1 MAGDTVSE
9 FLFYG
14 LDEAGQ
20 TAFSERLQGGEADT
34 LRALARERLSRFHAV
49 EIWQGPL
56 CIVRLRRKTEEQ
68 A

>member
-1 MAGDTVSE
+1 MSE

-20 TAFSERLQGGEADT
+20 TAFSERLQGSDTEA
-34 LRALARERLSRFHAV
+34 LRTLARERLSRFHTV

-56 CIVRLRRKTEEQ
+56 CIVRLRRKAAEQ